1 MMACFFLNVD
11 LYIIFIYHVMYV
23 CVCVRV
29 CVRACMPGDIT
40 LLTAEMGFLESVFED
55 HYSRPLSS
63 NNITLTVATE
73 SDISIRQTSC

>member
-1 MMACFFLNVD
+1 MFFFNVGQ
-11 LYIIFIYHVMYV
+11 YIIFIYISFYV
-23 CVCVRV
+23 CVCACVFE

-55 HYSRPLSS
+55 YSRPLSS

-73 SDISIRQTSC
+73 SDVSIRQTSC